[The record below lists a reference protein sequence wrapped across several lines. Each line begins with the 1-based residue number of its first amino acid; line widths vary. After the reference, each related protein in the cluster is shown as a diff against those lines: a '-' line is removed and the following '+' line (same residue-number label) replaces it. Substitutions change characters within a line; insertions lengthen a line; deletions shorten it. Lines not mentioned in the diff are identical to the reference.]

1 MLVLLLGF
9 DLQVSLPLHKYC
21 LSKPSAHE
29 IETTPSKCER
39 VKCFQFKC
47 LTPPRQGSY
56 SPPPENSLQSNALG
70 FPRVGGGD
78 VEASKMCLIQ
88 LMFYSMILIP

>member
-29 IETTPSKCER
+29 TTPSKCVTQWKELNASSSVALKR
-39 VKCFQFKC
+39 LHLLPFILQQKIEIIRLQ
-47 LTPPRQGSY
+47 LL
-56 SPPPENSLQSNALG
+56 NS
-70 FPRVGGGD
+70 
-78 VEASKMCLIQ
+78 KI
-88 LMFYSMILIP
+88 